1 MVRMLMNVRPALPKG
16 TRDFNAEQVVKRN
29 FIRDTIVGAYERF
42 GFEPLETPAME
53 LLSTLTGKY
62 GAEGDQ
68 LLFRIL
74 KSGDFLRSADAT
86 ALSKKDARAVLP
98 EIAEKGLRYD
108 LTVPFARYVVM
119 NQHNLTM
126 PYRRYQVQPVWRAD
140 RPQKGRYQ
148 EFWQCDA
155 DVVGTN
161 SMLSEV
167 EFIQIYHEV
176 FQKLGIKAKLRINN
190 RKILHGMASLIK
202 AHEFFIPICTAIDKM
217 DKIGAE
223 GVREELLRLGLSND
237 QVAELEQLLALEGS
251 NMMRLNE
258 LADRFAGSWIEPKG
272 IEEMWEILS
281 YTSQLGLESL
291 QVQFDL
297 SLARGLSYYTG
308 TIFEAVA
315 PDHAIGSISGG
326 GRYDDL
332 TGIFGLPDMSGVGI
346 SFGLER
352 LFDILEDQGWP
363 VNFSRTGTRVVFLPF
378 EAQGIPRALECL
390 QQVRAAGIKAELY
403 PDVEVKMGKKV
414 KYADKRGIPFAA
426 VLGPDEIASDTV
438 TLKELATG
446 NQESLSL
453 DELVNRLLA

>member
-1 MVRMLMNVRPALPKG
+1 MLMNVRPALPKG

-108 LTVPFARYVVM
+108 LTVPFA
-119 NQHNLTM
+119 
-126 PYRRYQVQPVWRAD
+126 
-140 RPQKGRYQ
+140 RYQ